1 MRRTE
6 AWVTLR
12 SYPRPSPTQRES
24 DECMVQLEKLLS
36 ETIRH
41 DGLDAIG
48 APRKDKYD
56 QNLGALSRLAPFLE
70 GKAYTGPL

>member
-1 MRRTE
+1 
-6 AWVTLR
+6 
-12 SYPRPSPTQRES
+12 
-24 DECMVQLEKLLS
+24 MVQLEKLLS